1 MGRNR
6 KTGKA
11 MVTSPAMEEA
21 IQHLLVT
28 EADIA
33 WATSLPAPVGRPGK
47 GLRER
52 CRHTI
57 RQLHQRIAAL
67 EKENAALRAE
77 LALLRGK
84 RGGRNSAR

>member
-6 KTGKA
+6 KTAKA

-28 EADIA
+28 EEDIR
-33 WATSLPAPVGRPGK
+33 WATSLPGPAGPPGK

-52 CRHTI
+52 CRHAI

-77 LALLRGK
+77 IAIF
-84 RGGRNSAR
+84 RNPAR